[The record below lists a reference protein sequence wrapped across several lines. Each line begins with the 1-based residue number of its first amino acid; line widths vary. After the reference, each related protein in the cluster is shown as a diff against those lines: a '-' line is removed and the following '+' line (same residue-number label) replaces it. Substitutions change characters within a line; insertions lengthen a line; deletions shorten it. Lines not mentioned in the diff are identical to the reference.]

1 MKVRT
6 LILNA
11 DGDPHFQSE
20 DDINVESLIEIAKPR
35 EDMAREKGADW
46 TAGAIS
52 FFGSEIVK
60 AVNTG
65 EHDDVTKA
73 IFQMLM
79 ATWLFDSLYCGI
91 SVAHYRQ
98 SELQFT
104 ITSDGVV
111 AHTRVPATTTG
122 TANVSSTQNRA

>member
-1 MKVRT
+1 MKVKT

-20 DDINVESLIEIAKPR
+20 DNITVELLIELAKSR

-46 TAGAIS
+46 TAGAVS

-60 AVNTG
+60 EVNTG

-73 IFQMLM
+73 IYSMLM
-79 ATWLFDSLYCGI
+79 AAWLFDSMYCGI
-91 SVAHYRQ
+91 SAAHYCQ

-111 AHTRVPATTTG
+111 VYNRVPATTIG
-122 TANVSSTQNRA
+122 TANASSTKNGA